1 MNLSD
6 ITAGE
11 FLAAND
17 YSVGTIFP
25 LREIIKLEMKD
36 VATPGKTAKQSKCI
50 IFLRDVPKGW
60 VVNKQEARK
69 IGAILGCTT
78 SIEKGWIGAR
88 LSLKIVGD
96 VKRPDN
102 TRGNAIRIEDIQ
114 PAIQPAIAPA
124 VKPNTPST
132 KTQE

>member
-17 YSVGTIFP
+17 YSVGTTFP
-25 LREIIKLEMKD
+25 LREIIKLEMKE
-36 VATPGKTAKQSKCI
+36 VAIPGKTVRQSKCV

-69 IGAILGCTT
+69 IGAVIGCTT
-78 SIEKGWIGAR
+78 SIEKGWLGAR
-88 LSLKIVGD
+88 LSLTIVGD
-96 VKRPDN
+96 VKRPDG
-102 TRGNAIRIEDIQ
+102 TRGNAIRVADIQ
-114 PAIQPAIAPA
+114 PAEKAA
-124 VKPNTPST
+124 T
-132 KTQE
+132 K